1 MTVRLFTTFYR
12 EPRRARL
19 AEYVECLNRN
29 LASEAIDS
37 VCVLVEASEN
47 ILPASGKL
55 EARRIAVRPL
65 YDDFFRWINE
75 VANPD
80 DISVVANADVW
91 FDHSLAAAA
100 RAIGTRECFAL
111 ARWDG
116 DKLFDRND
124 SQDSWIFRGRVE
136 GLRGDFPIGVPRCD
150 NRMLYE
156 LEAAGYRVRNPAFS
170 IRARHVH
177 AGERGEYAN
186 ENPADSVAG
195 PYRYLWPENM
205 WPLWRTI
212 SNNFF
217 HPGKKLGWRLD
228 TRRLGRALPFRA
240 VSKLRRAISQDH
252 RRDDSGSTGG

>member
-19 AEYVECLNRN
+19 AEYIECLNRN
-29 LASEAIDS
+29 LASEVIDK

-47 ILPASGKL
+47 ILPAAGKL
-55 EARRIAVRPL
+55 EARLVAVRPL
-65 YDDFFRWINE
+65 YDDFFTWINDFAGPND
-75 VANPD
+75 V
-80 DISVVANADVW
+80 SVIANADIW
-91 FDHSLAAAA
+91 FDHNLVAAA

-124 SQDSWIFRGRVE
+124 SQDCWIFRGQVE

-177 AGERGEYAN
+177 AGERGEYSN
-186 ENPADSVAG
+186 DNPAGSVAG
-195 PYRYLWPENM
+195 PYRYLWPGNL
-205 WPLWRTI
+205 WPLPRTL
-212 SNNFF
+212 SHNAF
-217 HPGKKLGWRLD
+217 HPGGRVGWRLD
-228 TRRLGRALPFRA
+228 TRRLARALPFRA
-240 VSKLRRAISQDH
+240 VVKVRRAISNAH
-252 RRDDSGSTGG
+252 RRDESGSTGG

>member
-19 AEYVECLNRN
+19 AEYIECLNRN
-29 LASEAIDS
+29 LASDAIDR

-75 VANPD
+75 VAKPD
-80 DISVVANADVW
+80 DISVVANADIW
-91 FDHSLAAAA
+91 FDHTLAAAA

-170 IRARHVH
+170 VRARHIH
-177 AGERGEYAN
+177 AGARGEYAN
-186 ENPADSVAG
+186 ESLPSSVAE
-195 PYRYLWPENM
+195 PYRYLWPENL
-205 WPLWRTI
+205 WPLSRTL
-212 SNNFF
+212 SLNVF
-217 HPGKKLGWRLD
+217 HPSEKVGWRPD
-228 TRRLGRALPFRA
+228 RRIVARTLPFRIIA
-240 VSKLRRAISQDH
+240 KMIRL
-252 RRDDSGSTGG
+252 GTGADGKRNRTQP